1 MKNVETDVDCMKYR
15 KSTHLAG
22 VDVEMMVD
30 ELGKCVLTIE
40 KAYYATGVN
49 VSGNKTDGYFIDFKE
64 DVKSMVVNSG
74 NRARI
79 AKIVGIKKQLQP
91 IEARNLKNWVGISL
105 ELVFDPTVKMMGQ
118 VVGGIV
124 VKPTS
129 PIPDISDENAIKVLN
144 ESKTLP
150 ELQSNWGKL
159 SKQEQSLPSVV
170 KVKDELKLTLK
181 AS

>member
-1 MKNVETDVDCMKYR
+1 MKNKETDVDCMKYR

-30 ELGKCVLTIE
+30 EIGKCVLTIKE
-40 KAYYATGVN
+40 AYYANGVN
-49 VSGNKTDGYFIDFKE
+49 VSGNKTDGYFLDFE
-64 DVKSMVVNSG
+64 ENVKSMVANSG
-74 NRARI
+74 NRAKI
-79 AKIVGIKKQLQP
+79 SKIVSIKRNLKP
-91 IEARNLKNWVGISL
+91 VEARNLKNWKGIQI
-105 ELVFDPTVKMMGQ
+105 ELVFDPTIKMMGQ
-118 VVGGIV
+118 VTGGIS

-129 PIPDISDENAIKVLN
+129 PIPNISDEKAIKKLN

-150 ELQSNWGKL
+150 ELQTKWSEL
-159 SKQEQSLPSVV
+159 SKQEQALPSVV